1 MAPVEQLHRCTH
13 LGFTDFDFC
22 GQLPD
27 DLLHGW
33 ANSLKLEKIREARE
47 FATATFGNSPGNA
60 LAYPRKCRSFLEC
73 RDHAPRPI
81 HTPSMKPVPFP
92 VRTECPPGACVCDR
106 DALLQAPDG
115 DTRILQLTQTEE
127 KKLLTRLEGITSLA
141 DLRRMQERM
150 EQQLGIRITV
160 TPSPNEVRTLRG
172 IAILVH
178 EQPGLCRKTR
188 QSIPAAIKKGM
199 DQRPEIAYEL
209 LDEGGLFSSP

>member
-1 MAPVEQLHRCTH
+1 
-13 LGFTDFDFC
+13 
-22 GQLPD
+22 
-27 DLLHGW
+27 
-33 ANSLKLEKIREARE
+33 
-47 FATATFGNSPGNA
+47 
-60 LAYPRKCRSFLEC
+60 
-73 RDHAPRPI
+73 
-81 HTPSMKPVPFP
+81 MKPVPFP

-115 DTRILQLTQTEE
+115 DMRILQLTQTEE
-127 KKLLTRLEGITSLA
+127 KKLLTRLENITSLS

-172 IAILVH
+172 IAILVQ